1 VKRYDRYKDSGIEWI
16 GEIPEH
22 WEVKRLKYVV
32 EMNSGNGITSEMIK
46 EEGDFPV
53 FGGNGIRGYYSH
65 YTHEGSFILIGR
77 QGALCGNINY
87 SNGKFWASEH
97 AIVCTPKI
105 EYNVKWFG
113 ELLRTMNLNQYS
125 VSAAQ
130 PGLSVENLKV
140 LQIPIPPL
148 PEQHAIAAYLDRKT
162 AEIDALIVDKKRLLE
177 LYEEE
182 KTALIN
188 QAVTKGITPGVPMKD
203 SGVEWLGEV
212 PEGWEVV
219 RFNQFIDLRHG
230 YQFRNFDF
238 TTSGIKIIKISQL
251 LPNGKLEVDDVSYI
265 SEDRLKDFTDILI
278 NEGDILMALTGGTIG
293 KIIRAPEINEPLLQ
307 NYRVGNFFP
316 KNESITKDFLFWI
329 LSSRLILEQ
338 ILFDQR
344 ETGQPNIGKEDF
356 SRMVIVLPPNTSEQ
370 HRIVRHIESENARID
385 AKKAKTEKLIELLVE
400 YRAALISEVVTG
412 GGRIVG
418 L

>member
-1 VKRYDRYKDSGIEWI
+1 MKRYDRYKDSGIEWI

-113 ELLRTMNLNQYS
+113 ESLRTMNLNQYS

-212 PEGWEVV
+212 PEHWEVKKMKYV
-219 RFNQFIDLRHG
+219 IE
-230 YQFRNFDF
+230 
-238 TTSGIKIIKISQL
+238 S
-251 LPNGKLEVDDVSYI
+251 V
-265 SEDRLKDFTDILI
+265 
-278 NEGDILMALTGGTIG
+278 TGGGTPSTLNPLYWDGTIPWVSA
-293 KIIRAPEINEPLLQ
+293 KDMKQ
-307 NYRVGNFFP
+307 
-316 KNESITKDFLFWI
+316 DFLFFSEDYITKLAIIESSTNYFEDERVIIVVRSGI
-329 LSSRLILEQ
+329 LKHTFPVAINKVPITINQDLKALKPAEAVSCEF
-338 ILFDQR
+338 LFWKLKGHSQDVLTYCNKMGATVDSIEMQFFM
-344 ETGQPNIGKEDF
+344 DF
-356 SRMVIVLPPNTSEQ
+356 SLSFPSLVEQ
-370 HRIVRHIESENARID
+370 HQIVRHIESENARID

-412 GGRIVG
+412 NVRIVG